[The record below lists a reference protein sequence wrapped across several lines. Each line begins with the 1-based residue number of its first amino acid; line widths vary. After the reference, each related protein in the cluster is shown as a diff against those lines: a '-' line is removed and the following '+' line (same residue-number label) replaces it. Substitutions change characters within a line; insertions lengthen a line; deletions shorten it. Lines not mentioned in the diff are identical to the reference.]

1 MPEFDTLFWVMGAMS
16 LAAGL
21 MRGFAGFGSALMLS
35 PLLSLYY
42 GPVAAVLIIGIMEIA
57 VSVQL
62 LPRAVKEAQW
72 PLVVPVTG
80 SAILFMPLGVWLLS
94 VLDGQLISTF
104 IAVIVL
110 MFVVALASGW
120 RYSGNQ
126 PLPATLG
133 VGAICGTLISSTSI
147 GGPPFL
153 IYMMAGKQTA
163 QQVRANIIIFFAV
176 LEIIIPFMLWA
187 GGQFDWGLF
196 IQGAFYCPTYLLG
209 AWIGSRLFRESSEKI
224 YRRIALMI
232 LSVIAIYGLVTP
244 LL

>member
-1 MPEFDTLFWVMGAMS
+1 MPDFDTLFWVMGAMS
-16 LAAGL
+16 LGAGL

-72 PLVVPVTG
+72 PLVIPVTA
-80 SAILFMPLGVWLLS
+80 SAIVFMPLGVWLLS
-94 VLDGQLISTF
+94 VLDAQVLATI
-104 IAVIVL
+104 IAFIVL
-110 MFVVALASGW
+110 IFVAVLASGW
-120 RYSGNQ
+120 RYSGAQ
-126 PLPATLG
+126 PLPATIG
-133 VGAICGTLISSTSI
+133 IGAVCGTLISSTSI

-176 LEIIIPFMLWA
+176 LELIIPFMLWA

-209 AWIGSRLFRESSEKI
+209 AWLGSRMFRESSETL
-224 YRRIALMI
+224 YRRIALII
-232 LSVIAIYGLVTP
+232 LSIIAIYGLVTP

>member
-16 LAAGL
+16 LGAGL

-35 PLLSLYY
+35 PLLSLHY

-72 PLVVPVTG
+72 PLVIPMTG
-80 SAILFMPLGVWLLS
+80 SAILFMPLGVWLLT
-94 VLDGQLISTF
+94 VLDGQFISTT
-104 IAVIVL
+104 IAIIVL
-110 MFVVALASGW
+110 VFVLVLASGW
-120 RYSGNQ
+120 RYAGGQ

-133 VGAICGTLISSTSI
+133 IGAICGTLISSTSI

-163 QQVRANIIIFFAV
+163 LQVRANIIVFFAV
-176 LEIIIPFMLWA
+176 LEVIIPFMLWA
-187 GGQFDWGLF
+187 GGKFDWGLF
-196 IQGAFYCPTYLLG
+196 TQGAFYCPTYLLG
-209 AWIGSRLFRESSEKI
+209 AWLGSRMFRASSEAL
-224 YRRIALMI
+224 YRRIALII
-232 LSVIAIYGLVTP
+232 LSIIAIYGLLAP

>member
-1 MPEFDTLFWVMGAMS
+1 MPEFDTLFWAMGAMS

-72 PLVVPVTG
+72 PLVIPVTA
-80 SAILFMPLGVWLLS
+80 SAIVFMPLGVWLLT
-94 VLDGQLISTF
+94 VLDGQVLATI
-104 IAVIVL
+104 IAIIVL
-110 MFVVALASGW
+110 IFVFVLASGW
-120 RYSGNQ
+120 RYSGAQ

-133 VGAICGTLISSTSI
+133 IGAVCGTLISSTSI

-163 QQVRANIIIFFAV
+163 KQVRANIIIFFAV
-176 LEIIIPFMLWA
+176 LELIIPFMLWA
-187 GGQFDWGLF
+187 GGKFEWGLI

-209 AWIGSRLFRESSEKI
+209 AWLGSRMFRESSETL
-224 YRRIALMI
+224 YRRIALII
-232 LSVIAIYGLVTP
+232 LSVVAIYGLVTP